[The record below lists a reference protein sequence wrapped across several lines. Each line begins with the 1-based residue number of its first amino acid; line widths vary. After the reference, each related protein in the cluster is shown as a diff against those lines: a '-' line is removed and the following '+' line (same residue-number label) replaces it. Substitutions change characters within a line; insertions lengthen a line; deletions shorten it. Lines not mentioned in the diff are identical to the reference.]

1 MDYEIAVVSIQ
12 IRSEVA
18 LESCQEW
25 TEIEQL
31 VEINPSIIP
40 LKIPGWLKKG
50 ETPFLDDS
58 NPRFLGYIV
67 YNPRTHQPCQG

>member
-40 LKIPGWLKKG
+40 LKIPGWFISRSWMIRI
-50 ETPFLDDS
+50 PDF
-58 NPRFLGYIV
+58 
-67 YNPRTHQPCQG
+67 